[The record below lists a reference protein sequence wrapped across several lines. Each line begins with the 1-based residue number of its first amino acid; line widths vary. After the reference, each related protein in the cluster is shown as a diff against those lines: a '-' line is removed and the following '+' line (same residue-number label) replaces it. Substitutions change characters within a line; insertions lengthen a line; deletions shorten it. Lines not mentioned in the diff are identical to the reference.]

1 MMATKQSRQLR
12 KAYCRRARQRDP
24 TLTSFFARG
33 AKGSGGQYKTQ
44 DDMPSTTTFNTRY
57 LRNRNNND
65 YGRTSQP
72 TIPPQTPV
80 PIRPLNLATFTQP
93 RSLQPATRSEIYGL
107 AFGTCLLLLL
117 TGSLLLVAIRAS
129 FGFFARKSD
138 KMKQET
144 DPEIGLTL
152 EIPEQS
158 RSFLSKL
165 RAMSAEELIKS
176 ARRKSIDVATGIKRD
191 IGEFGRLNHYERYR
205 VDEEAGLNKVERRGV
220 DAGGPF
226 LRKRRT
232 VEGA

>member
-1 MMATKQSRQLR
+1 MATKQSRQLR
-12 KAYCRRARQRDP
+12 KAFCRKAKRRDP

-33 AKGSGGQYKTQ
+33 AKGSGGQYETP

-57 LRNRNNND
+57 HLNRNNNE

-80 PIRPLNLATFTQP
+80 PIRVLNLATSTQP
-93 RSLQPATRSEIYGL
+93 RSLQPATRGEIYGL

-117 TGSLLLVAIRAS
+117 TGCLLLVGIRAG

-144 DPEIGLTL
+144 DPESGPTL

-158 RSFLSKL
+158 RSLLSKL
-165 RAMSAEELIKS
+165 RMMSAEELIQS
-176 ARRKSIDVATGIKRD
+176 ARRKSIEVATGIKRD
-191 IGEFGRLNHYERYR
+191 IGEFGRLNHSARHR
-205 VDEEAGLNKVERRGV
+205 IDEEAGLGKVEKGGA
-220 DAGGPF
+220 DTGGPF
-226 LRKRRT
+226 LRRRRT